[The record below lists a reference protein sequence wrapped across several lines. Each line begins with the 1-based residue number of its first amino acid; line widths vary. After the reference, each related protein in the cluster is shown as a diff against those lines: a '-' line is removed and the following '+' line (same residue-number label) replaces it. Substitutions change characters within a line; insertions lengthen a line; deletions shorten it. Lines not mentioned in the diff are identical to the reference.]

1 MVVKVN
7 MLLRRSPFSHL
18 IQFQLHIQSTKQY
31 MDLPLVYQKQGGGNW
46 EIVTGLT
53 VYPMHS
59 VRIIDPAASG

>member
-18 IQFQLHIQSTKQY
+18 TQLHIQSTKQY
-31 MDLPLVYQKQGGGNW
+31 MNLPLVYQKQGGGNW

-59 VRIIDPAASG
+59 VRIIDPAAS